1 MNTNAGNFGAK
12 AISSIVRTFVRRVLH
27 DERGDVLPLLAV
39 SMVALLGMGGITIDV
54 GRAYVLREQLQNSAN
69 AAALAAS
76 GAVYNSAGSDSASS
90 YAATYSSASSGDV
103 NYNSNLPTVTS
114 AVTTKCLNSL
124 MLSGTC
130 GTNGTANAVQVTQT
144 ASLNTTF
151 MSLFGIKTLTVSA
164 EATASMQGVAQ
175 PWNVAI
181 IIDTTGSM
189 ADTDS
194 NCNNL
199 TELQCALSGVQ
210 TLLGAINPCPAGQ
223 ATCTST
229 ANFRVS
235 LFTFPNILTSYNGV
249 SNNSISDELN
259 CNGSPATWHNY
270 SSQPIAAPYT
280 LPKPGATL
288 PGAPNATYLTY
299 TQTSTNKQWTATYQI
314 TPFLSDYYNVSTAT
328 NLNSSSELVEAVG
341 NGSTA
346 GCLTYT
352 FGIDGEGA
360 GSGFGNTYLASAI
373 YAAQSALVSEQSAYP
388 GSKNAMIILTDG
400 DMTASEYS
408 KNTSSYGSSNSTN
421 QYADAYQFP
430 EAPAGSEVGP
440 TMSGYPVPS
449 YYTPAKILAAQNT
462 QGYDTLSSTAS
473 GSGQTRS
480 GTSKGV
486 YPDWYDQCQQAIV
499 AAQYANSHSTAVFA
513 VAYGSGSSGC
523 ASGWSIGLTDTTLVA
538 TGNNASFSLSTLT
551 PCVTVENMA
560 SSLSNF
566 FSDYAQSGS
575 NSTCYDNAHTVSSL
589 ADIFSAIAA
598 NFTNPRLIPNNSQ

>member
-1 MNTNAGNFGAK
+1 MNTNAGIFGVK
-12 AISSIVRTFVRRVLH
+12 AVSSIIRTFVRKVLRE
-27 DERGDVLPLLAV
+27 ERGDVLPLLAV
-39 SMVALLGMGGITIDV
+39 SMVALLGMGGVTIDV

-103 NYNSNLPTVTS
+103 NFNSNLPTVTS
-114 AVTTKCLNSL
+114 TVSTKCLNSL

-130 GTNGTANAVQVTQT
+130 GTSGTANAVQVTQS
-144 ASLNTTF
+144 AVLKTTF
-151 MSLFGIKTLTVSA
+151 MSLFGVKTLTVNA
-164 EATASMQGVAQ
+164 GATASMQGVAQ

-181 IIDTTGSM
+181 VIDTTGSM

-194 NCNNL
+194 DCNNL

-223 ATCTST
+223 STCTST

-235 LFTFPNILTSYNGV
+235 MFTFPNVLTSYNGV
-249 SNNSISDELN
+249 TNSSVSDEIN
-259 CNGSPATWHNY
+259 CNGNPATYNNY
-270 SSQPIAAPYT
+270 SAQPIAAPYT

-314 TPFLSDYYNVSTAT
+314 TPFLSDYYNVATAT
-328 NLNSSSELVEAVG
+328 NLNSSSNLVKAVG

-352 FGIDGEGA
+352 FGIDGEGG
-360 GSGFGNTYLASAI
+360 GSGFGNTYVAGAI
-373 YAAQSALVSEQSAYP
+373 YAAQSALISEQAAYP
-388 GSKNAMIILTDG
+388 GSKNAMIVLTDG
-400 DMTASEYS
+400 DMTASEYA

-421 QYADAYQFP
+421 QYVDASQFP
-430 EAPAGSEVGP
+430 EAPAGSEIGP

-462 QGYDTLSSTAS
+462 LAYDTLSSTSS

-499 AAQYANSHSTAVFA
+499 ASQYATSHGTAVFA

-523 ASGWSIGLTDTTLVA
+523 NSGWSIGLTDTTLVA
-538 TGNNASFSLSTLT
+538 TGNNAAFSLSQLT

-566 FSDYAQSGS
+566 YSDWAQSGS
-575 NSTCYDNAHTVSSL
+575 SGNCLDNAHTVTSL

>member
-1 MNTNAGNFGAK
+1 MK
-12 AISSIVRTFVRRVLH
+12 SIVSFVRRMLVE
-27 DERGDVLPLLAV
+27 ERGDVLPMLAV

-90 YAATYSSASSGDV
+90 YAANFSSTASGDA

-114 AVTTKCLNSL
+114 TVTTKCLNSL

-130 GTNGTANAVQVTQT
+130 GSSGTSNAVQVKQT
-144 ASLNTTF
+144 ATLNTTF
-151 MSLFGIKTLTVSA
+151 MSLFGVKTLTVSA

-181 IIDTTGSM
+181 IVDTTGSM
-189 ADTDS
+189 ATTDS

-223 ATCTST
+223 STCTST

-235 LFTFPNILTSYNGV
+235 LFAFPNVLIQYNGGTI
-249 SNNSISDELN
+249 NSISDDIN
-259 CNGSPATWHNY
+259 CNGSPATYHNY
-270 SSQPIAAPYT
+270 SAQPIAAPYT
-280 LPKPGATL
+280 FPKPGATL

-299 TQTSTNKQWTATYQI
+299 TQTSTNKTWEATYQI
-314 TPFLSDYYNVSTAT
+314 TPFLSDYYDVSTAT
-328 NLNSSSELVEAVG
+328 NLSSSSNLVKAVG
-341 NGSTA
+341 NGSTS

-352 FGIDGEGA
+352 FGIDGEGG
-360 GSGFGNTYLASAI
+360 GSGFGNTYLAGAI
-373 YAAQSALVSEQSAYP
+373 YAAQSALVSEQAAYP

-400 DMTASEYS
+400 DMNASDYS
-408 KNTSSYGSSNSTN
+408 KNTIAYVGANGTN
-421 QYADAYQFP
+421 QYTQATQFP
-430 EAPAGSEVGP
+430 EAPASSEVGP

-462 QGYDTLSSTAS
+462 VGYDTLSSTSS

-480 GTSKGV
+480 STTHGT

-499 AAQYANSHSTAVFA
+499 AAQYANSHSTLVFG
-513 VAYGSGSSGC
+513 VAYGSGTSGC

-538 TGNNASFSLSTLT
+538 TGSNASFTLSTLT

-575 NSTCYDNAHTVSSL
+575 NSTCYDNAHTVTSL

-598 NFTNPRLIPNNSQ
+598 NFTNPRLLPNNTQ

>member
-1 MNTNAGNFGAK
+1 MNINSGKFGVNVIK
-12 AISSIVRTFVRRVLH
+12 SILRSFGLRLIGE
-27 DERGDVLPLLAV
+27 ERGDVLPMLAV
-39 SMVALLGMGGITIDV
+39 SMIAMLGMGGVTVDV
-54 GRAYVLREQLQNSAN
+54 GRAYVLREQLQNSTN

-76 GAVYNSAGSDSASS
+76 GAVYNSSSTDNANAYATQYGSTASA
-90 YAATYSSASSGDV
+90 DK
-103 NYNSNLPTVTS
+103 NYNSNLGTVSTT
-114 AVTTKCLNSL
+114 VTTKCLNSL

-130 GTNGTANAVQVTQT
+130 GTSGTANAVQVTQS
-144 ASLNTTF
+144 ASLKTTF
-151 MSLFGIKTLTVSA
+151 MSLFGVKTLTVSA

-194 NCNNL
+194 DCNNL

-223 ATCTST
+223 STCAST

-235 LFTFPNILTSYNGV
+235 LFTFPNVLTSYNGV
-249 SNNSISDELN
+249 TNNSISDEIN
-259 CNGSPATWHNY
+259 CNGSPATYHNY
-270 SSQPIAAPYT
+270 SSQPLAAPYT

-314 TPFLSDYYNVSTAT
+314 TPFLSDYYNISTAT
-328 NLNSSSELVEAVG
+328 NLNPSSELVEAVG
-341 NGSTA
+341 NGSTP

-352 FGIDGEGA
+352 FGVDGEGG
-360 GSGFGNTYLASAI
+360 GSGFGNTYVAGAI
-373 YAAQSALVSEQSAYP
+373 YAAQSALISEQAAYP
-388 GSKNAMIILTDG
+388 GSKNAMIVLTDG
-400 DMTASEYS
+400 DMTASEYA

-421 QYADAYQFP
+421 QYVDASQFP

-449 YYTPAKILAAQNT
+449 YYTPAKILAAQNALA
-462 QGYDTLSSTAS
+462 YDTLSSTSS

-480 GTSKGV
+480 GTSKGT
-486 YPDWYDQCQQAIV
+486 YPDWWDQCQQAIV
-499 AAQYANSHSTAVFA
+499 AAQYATSHSTAVFA
-513 VAYGSGSSGC
+513 VAYGAGSSGC
-523 ASGWSIGLTDTTLVA
+523 NSGWSIGLTDQTLVA
-538 TGNNASFSLSTLT
+538 TGDNASFSLSQLT

-560 SSLSNF
+560 SNLSNF
-566 FSDYAQSGS
+566 YSDWAQSGS
-575 NSTCYDNAHTVSSL
+575 SSNCLDSAHTVSSL

-598 NFTNPRLIPNNSQ
+598 NFTNPRLLPNNAQ